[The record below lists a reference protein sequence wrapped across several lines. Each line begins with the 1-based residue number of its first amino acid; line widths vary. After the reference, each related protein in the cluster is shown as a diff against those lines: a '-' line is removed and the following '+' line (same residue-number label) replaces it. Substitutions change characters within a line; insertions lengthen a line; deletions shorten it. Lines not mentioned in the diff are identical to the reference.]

1 MKKLTALCV
10 ASLLCCTQVSAQAQ
24 QPYFD
29 QLLIFGDSLLDSGNF
44 GFRFTNRVGDGNGN
58 FSTGAY
64 AEIAPQHLGKALGLA
79 TNPAVS
85 GGGTNYA
92 VGGYQ
97 TSDIV
102 KSINGTGLFLP
113 REDQAGT
120 KVRDSYLTEFGSV
133 NPKALI
139 LIDGGGNNFL
149 GAAANNVPVTEG
161 MVRGW
166 ASELVGGISALS
178 AAGGRYIML
187 SNLPDLGK
195 TAAVQAQNI
204 GSPGAAAAASAGSAG
219 FNQAVQAYANL
230 SSANIIPVDLAG
242 LINYVSNNAEAYGF
256 ANGDLGGFDQR
267 YMCFDAVNSDCIEH
281 PVYGKSQATTA
292 DPSKLMFN
300 DGVHPT
306 ARVGAIA
313 GDYLIDVI
321 VAPQVVGQ
329 VPSLGLGIA
338 RTQQQSLAQVMRE
351 NRWLVDADRLF
362 ISASGASADEPTG
375 GDQESKHLT
384 LGLSRAVAPGL
395 SLGAAISMADH
406 ELNTD
411 RSEFAATSVGLSGL
425 VNYRENRWLA
435 EASVGLNVVDYSD
448 IDRKFNLGSQNLTAS
463 GGTDGHGWHLD
474 GQLAYNLLSSQTV
487 SLAPALGVRWLNAK
501 VDGYKESGGEV
512 SNYQWGEQS
521 RASRQFRLG
530 MLANIAV
537 SESFSIYAEAFGVSE
552 EEDADETIEIRNTN
566 LGYASYRLPSY
577 QNDGEGFADVSL
589 GAALSVGQARVALN
603 LNYTDEGEGRE
614 SAMLNY
620 SRPF

>member
-242 LINYVSNNAEAYGF
+242 LINYVSNNAEGYGF

-313 GDYLIDVI
+313 GDYMIDVI

-487 SLAPALGVRWLNAK
+487 SLAPALGVRWLNTN
-501 VDGYKESGGEV
+501 VDGYEESGGEV

-530 MLANIAV
+530 MLANVAV
-537 SESFSIYAEAFGVSE
+537 SESFSLYAEAFGVSE

>member
-1 MKKLTALCV
+1 
-10 ASLLCCTQVSAQAQ
+10 
-24 QPYFD
+24 
-29 QLLIFGDSLLDSGNF
+29 
-44 GFRFTNRVGDGNGN
+44 
-58 FSTGAY
+58 
-64 AEIAPQHLGKALGLA
+64 LA

-242 LINYVSNNAEAYGF
+242 LINYVSNNAEGYGF

-313 GDYLIDVI
+313 GDYMIDVI

-487 SLAPALGVRWLNAK
+487 SLAPALGVRWLNTN
-501 VDGYKESGGEV
+501 VDGYEESGGEV

-530 MLANIAV
+530 MLANVAV
-537 SESFSIYAEAFGVSE
+537 SESFSLYAEAFGVSE

>member
-1 MKKLTALCV
+1 MKKLTALCA

-256 ANGDLGGFDQR
+256 ANGDQGGFDQR

-313 GDYLIDVI
+313 GDYMIDVI

-537 SESFSIYAEAFGVSE
+537 SESFSLYAEAFGVSE

-577 QNDGEGFADVSL
+577 QNDGEGFADVSM
-589 GAALSVGQARVALN
+589 GASLSVGQARVALN

>member
-102 KSINGTGLFLP
+102 KSINGAGLFLP

-242 LINYVSNNAEAYGF
+242 LISYVSNNAEGYGF

-313 GDYLIDVI
+313 GDYMIDVI

-537 SESFSIYAEAFGVSE
+537 SESFSLYAEAFGVSE

-577 QNDGEGFADVSL
+577 QNDGEGFADVSM

>member
-1 MKKLTALCV
+1 M
-10 ASLLCCTQVSAQAQ
+10 
-24 QPYFD
+24 
-29 QLLIFGDSLLDSGNF
+29 
-44 GFRFTNRVGDGNGN
+44 
-58 FSTGAY
+58 
-64 AEIAPQHLGKALGLA
+64 A

-306 ARVGAIA
+306 ASVGAIA
-313 GDYLIDVI
+313 GDYMIDVI

-537 SESFSIYAEAFGVSE
+537 SESFSLYAEAFGVSE

>member
-1 MKKLTALCV
+1 MKKLTALCL

-242 LINYVSNNAEAYGF
+242 LINYVSNNAEGYGF

-313 GDYLIDVI
+313 GDYMIDVI

-487 SLAPALGVRWLNAK
+487 SLAPALGVRWLNTN
-501 VDGYKESGGEV
+501 VDGYEESGGEV

-530 MLANIAV
+530 MLANVAV
-537 SESFSIYAEAFGVSE
+537 SESFSLYAEAFGVSE

>member
-1 MKKLTALCV
+1 MKKLTTLCA
-10 ASLLCCTQVSAQAQ
+10 ASLLCCTQVSAQT
-24 QPYFD
+24 PTYFD
-29 QLLIFGDSLLDSGNF
+29 QLFIFGDSLLDTGNL
-44 GFRFTNRVGDGNGN
+44 GIRFTNRVGDGNGD

-64 AEIAPQHLGKALGLA
+64 AEIAPQHLGRALGLA
-79 TNPAVS
+79 TDPSNS
-85 GGGTNYA
+85 SGTNYA
-92 VGGYQ
+92 VGGYR
-97 TSDIV
+97 T
-102 KSINGTGLFLP
+102 
-113 REDQAGT
+113 DQI
-120 KVRDSYLTEFGSV
+120 LGSV
-133 NPKALI
+133 VGANLALNPRALI
-139 LIDGGGNNFL
+139 LMDGGGNDFL
-149 GAAANNVPVTEG
+149 QGRITNSDEAIAAAKN
-161 MVRGW
+161 
-166 ASELVGGISALS
+166 LIGGVSLLS
-178 AAGGRYIML
+178 RAGGRYIML

-195 TAAVQAQNI
+195 TAAVQAQNF
-204 GSPGAAAAASAGSAG
+204 SAPSSGAAATASAGAAG
-219 FNQAVQAYANL
+219 FNQAVQTYANF

-256 ANGDLGGFDQR
+256 ANGANAAFGPIGTFDQR
-267 YMCFDAVNSDCIEH
+267 YMCFDDGVTPGAPNQPAPGCIEH
-281 PVYGKSQATTA
+281 PVYGINGSSPNP
-292 DPSKLMFN
+292 DKLMFN

-313 GDYLIDVI
+313 GDYMIDVI

-329 VPSLGLGIA
+329 LPSLGLGIA
-338 RTQQQSLAQVMRE
+338 RTQQQSLVQVMRE
-351 NRWLVDADRLF
+351 NRWLADGDRLF
-362 ISASGASADEPTG
+362 ISASGATGDEPAG
-375 GDQESKHLT
+375 GDQESKYLT

-487 SLAPALGVRWLNAK
+487 SLAPALGVRWLNTN

-537 SESFSIYAEAFGVSE
+537 SESFSLYAEAFGVSE

>member
-1 MKKLTALCV
+1 MKKLTALCA
-10 ASLLCCTQVSAQAQ
+10 ASLLCCTQVSAQTQ
-24 QPYFD
+24 QSYFN

-44 GFRFTNRVGDGNGN
+44 GFRFTNRVGDGSGN

-64 AEIAPQHLGKALGLA
+64 AEIAPQHLGRALGLA

-85 GGGTNYA
+85 GGTNYA
-92 VGGYQ
+92 VGGYE
-97 TSDIV
+97 TSDIL
-102 KSINGTGLFLP
+102 KSINGAGVFLP
-113 REDQAGT
+113 RNGA

-133 NPKALI
+133 NPNALI
-139 LIDGGGNNFL
+139 LIDGGGNDFL
-149 GAAANNVPVTEG
+149 NGTANSQATIVTSAQTLIAG
-161 MVRGW
+161 V
-166 ASELVGGISALS
+166 SALS
-178 AAGGRYIML
+178 NAGGRYIML

-195 TAAVQAQNI
+195 TAAAQAQNFQT
-204 GSPGAAAAASAGSAG
+204 PGYAAQVSAGAAG
-219 FNQAVQAYANL
+219 FNQAVRTYANL

-242 LINYVSNNAEAYGF
+242 LINFVSNNAEAYGF
-256 ANGDLGGFDQR
+256 ANGTNATFGPLANFDQR

-281 PVYGKSQATTA
+281 PVYGKSQTNTA

-313 GDYLIDVI
+313 GDYMIDVI
-321 VAPQVVGQ
+321 MAPQVVGQ

-338 RTQQQSLAQVMRE
+338 RTQQQSLTQVMRE
-351 NRWLVDADRLF
+351 NRWLADGDRLF
-362 ISASGASADEPTG
+362 ISASGATGDEPTG

-384 LGLSRAVAPGL
+384 LGLSRAVSPGL

-435 EASVGLNVVDYSD
+435 EASVGLSVVDYSD
-448 IDRKFNLGSQNLTAS
+448 IDRKFNLGNQNLTAS

-487 SLAPALGVRWLNAK
+487 SLAPALGARWLNTK
-501 VDGYKESGGEV
+501 VDSYKESGGEV

-530 MLANIAV
+530 VLANVAV
-537 SESFSIYAEAFGVSE
+537 SESFSLYAEAFGVSE
-552 EEDADETIEIRNTN
+552 EVDADETIEVRNTN
-566 LGYASYRLPSY
+566 LAYASYRLPSY
-577 QNDGEGFADVSL
+577 QNDGESFADVSL
-589 GAALSVGQARVALN
+589 GAAVSVGQARVALN

>member
-1 MKKLTALCV
+1 MKKLTALCA
-10 ASLLCCTQVSAQAQ
+10 ASLLCCTQVSAQT
-24 QPYFD
+24 YYDNFI
-29 QLLIFGDSLLDSGNF
+29 IFGDSLLDSGTF
-44 GFRFTNRVGDGNGN
+44 GGLRFTNRVGDYT
-58 FSTGAY
+58 TGAY
-64 AEIAPQHLGKALGLA
+64 AEIAPQYLGKALNLA
-79 TNPAVS
+79 TDPSNT
-85 GGGTNYA
+85 GGTNYA
-92 VGGYQ
+92 VGGYTTQ
-97 TSDIV
+97 QILDTIV
-102 KSINGTGLFLP
+102 GAN
-113 REDQAGT
+113 
-120 KVRDSYLTEFGSV
+120 LTIS
-133 NPKALI
+133 PKALV
-139 LIDGGGNNFL
+139 LIDGGGNDFL
-149 GAAANNVPVTEG
+149 QGIASDEATIVAAAQ
-161 MVRGW
+161 R
-166 ASELVGGISALS
+166 LVGGVGALN
-178 AAGGRYIML
+178 AVGANYIML

-195 TAAVQAQNI
+195 TAALQAQNI
-204 GSPGAAAAASAGSAG
+204 GSPGAAAAASAGAAG

-256 ANGDLGGFDQR
+256 ANGDQGGFDQR

-306 ARVGAIA
+306 ARVGEIT
-313 GDYLIDVI
+313 GDYLIDV
-321 VAPQVVGQ
+321 VFAPQAIGQ
-329 VPSLGLGIA
+329 LPGLGLGIA
-338 RTQQQSLAQVMRE
+338 RTQQQSLVQVMRE
-351 NRWLVDADRLF
+351 NRWLADGDRLF
-362 ISASGASADEPTG
+362 ISASGATGDEPAG

-537 SESFSIYAEAFGVSE
+537 SESFSLYAEAFGVSE

-577 QNDGEGFADVSL
+577 QNDGEGFADVSM
-589 GAALSVGQARVALN
+589 GASLSVGQARVALN

>member
-242 LINYVSNNAEAYGF
+242 LISYVSNNAEGYGF

-313 GDYLIDVI
+313 GDYMIDVI

-537 SESFSIYAEAFGVSE
+537 SESFSLYAEAFGVSE

-577 QNDGEGFADVSL
+577 QNDGEGFADVSM

>member
-1 MKKLTALCV
+1 MKKLTALCA

-313 GDYLIDVI
+313 GDYMIDVI

-487 SLAPALGVRWLNAK
+487 SLAPALGVRWLNTN

-537 SESFSIYAEAFGVSE
+537 SESFSLYAEAFGVSE

-577 QNDGEGFADVSL
+577 QNDGEGFADVSM
-589 GAALSVGQARVALN
+589 GASLSVGQARVALN

>member
-1 MKKLTALCV
+1 MKKLTALCA

-256 ANGDLGGFDQR
+256 ANGDQGGFDQR

-313 GDYLIDVI
+313 GDYMIDVI

-487 SLAPALGVRWLNAK
+487 SLAPALGVRWLNA
-501 VDGYKESGGEV
+501 
-512 SNYQWGEQS
+512 
-521 RASRQFRLG
+521 
-530 MLANIAV
+530 
-537 SESFSIYAEAFGVSE
+537 
-552 EEDADETIEIRNTN
+552 
-566 LGYASYRLPSY
+566 
-577 QNDGEGFADVSL
+577 
-589 GAALSVGQARVALN
+589 
-603 LNYTDEGEGRE
+603 
-614 SAMLNY
+614 
-620 SRPF
+620 